1 MPDKERYTM
10 QEIGR
15 RERGQRSEG
24 ILLKNPYECFDELSM
39 NGKIF
44 NGFNSSSVRPEAL
57 EG

>member
-1 MPDKERYTM
+1 M
-10 QEIGR
+10 
-15 RERGQRSEG
+15 